1 MEEPEVA
8 VPSEEGAAEEESA
21 AGAAGAAEE
30 DSAAGAAGAADSVVA
45 AGALS
50 VVEVDS
56 SFLPQADRET
66 ARRAAR
72 RTEYFII
79 FPLIKVDK
87 PIPIGQGLEIQP
99 TAGF

>member
-1 MEEPEVA
+1 M
-8 VPSEEGAAEEESA
+8 PSED
-21 AGAAGAAEE
+21 GAAEE

-45 AGALS
+45 AGAVS
-50 VVEVDS
+50 VVVAS

-79 FPLIKVDK
+79 FPLKKVDK